1 MNLPSATVRGR
12 RHDLRRLLPL
22 LLGLLFLA
30 DLGRL
35 LASGGLAATTLGV
48 FLWDGIVLGLVIGLA
63 GVGLSMTYSILGFAN
78 FAHGEYLTAGA
89 FGGWAAAYLLAG
101 FGRFDAAGLVQLGL
115 GAPGVTARAVGVSIT
130 RTPLVVAAG
139 LLLAAA
145 TTTGLALVVDRY
157 VYRPMRDQ
165 GGISLLIAS
174 VGDLYGGERE
184 ATAQGLRFAT
194 VGLSLALFPVLAG
207 LLVAR
212 DFRLPFLLFLL
223 GLPVALVVLL
233 VFDEPTASGADG
245 DQDAPAATDDADSED
260 GSGTL
265 PALLCDPLVLAALAG
280 RAVPSFL
287 WFAFLTY
294 ASVVT
299 GRLLGSPAE
308 VAGLLVGLASLGSAV
323 GGTQVGRLTA
333 TVDGRGLP
341 LATTMAVCGAGLV
354 VFGLAPSLPVA
365 AVGAAVVG
373 AGFGTVLTLYRST
386 VTGLADARARGG
398 LVSVGESV
406 GRVGSTAAPL
416 ALGALVAA
424 GGPLVGVETALRAVL
439 VGTAVLGATA
449 GIGLGLLTGRAHR
462 RANGSG
468 SSW

>member
-1 MNLPSATVRGR
+1 MGGAPTEDGEAGSSGPLGRVLARLFGGEADVVRDR
-12 RHDLRRLLPL
+12 VFQVL
-22 LLGLLFLA
+22 LLGSVISPMGSSVVSPVLES
-30 DLGRL
+30 
-35 LASGGLAATTLGV
+35 LASPYGV
-48 FLWDGIVLGLVIGLA
+48 SVA
-63 GVGLSMTYSILGFAN
+63 RVGLLMAAFTAPSIVAIPLV
-78 FAHGEYLTAGA
+78 GA
-89 FGGWAAAYLLAG
+89 LSDRV
-101 FGRFDAAGLVQLGL
+101 GRRPVLAAGLALLGVAG
-115 GAPGVTARAVGVSIT
+115 GAAALTTDFRV
-130 RTPLVVAAG
+130 VVA
-139 LLLAAA
+139 LR
-145 TTTGLALVVDRY
+145 LVQGVGY
-157 VYRPMRDQ
+157 CGIGPM
-165 GGISLLIAS
+165 LIAS

-207 LLVAR
+207 LLVTR

-223 GLPVALVVLL
+223 GLPVALVVLR

-245 DQDAPAATDDADSED
+245 DQDAPAATDNADSED

-265 PALLCDPLVLAALAG
+265 LALLRDPLVLAVLAG

-299 GRLLGSPAE
+299 GRLLESSAE

-333 TVDGRGLP
+333 AVDGRGLP
-341 LATTMAVCGAGLV
+341 LAATMAVCGAGLA

-365 AVGAAVVG
+365 AVGAAVAG

-424 GGPLVGVETALRAVL
+424 GGPLVGFETALRAVL
-439 VGTAVLGATA
+439 VGTAVLGATV